1 MAVGS
6 YAMGV
11 LVVKSGVSFWLALVA
26 GIGVAVAA
34 GLLVGLPSLRL
45 RADYFAISTLAFSE
59 IVRYVADNWDG
70 LTGGNLGLFGYA
82 DAWSEASARIDGW
95 LEHLGIAP
103 HFLLP
108 LLLVNLALFLG
119 LAAFVALLVRSPWGR
134 VLKAIRE
141 DEDAARALGQEH
153 VRLQAPVSLDRG
165 GTRRDRRLHARDQHL
180 DPLTGELRPGPDCV
194 RLRDRDPRWA
204 GELPRR
210 GRRIV
215 LPDLHARGD
224 AVSRAAA
231 LRRARS
237 RVALHDRRCRP
248 DGTRG
253 LPAPGD
259 LRQARGADSS
269 CPRAETPLLEV
280 RSVTKRFAGVLA
292 VDRATFDVAPR
303 TITALIGP
311 NGAGKSTL
319 FNVLTGF
326 ERGDGGDVR
335 FDAESVYGRAPH
347 VIARRGMVR
356 TFQLTKAL
364 AVMSV
369 LDNMLLAAR
378 EPRRAARCSR
388 RSGPSGAAP
397 SELRARERVELLEV
411 FGLAAKASDYA
422 GTLSGGQRKL
432 LELARALMLEPRM
445 LLLDE
450 PLAGVNRTSGRA
462 LLEHIERLRDERDV
476 TILLVEHDMDVVMRY
491 SDTVVVMGE
500 GRVLTIGSPED
511 VRRDP
516 RVIEAYLGTEDRR
529 GRPHAWL
536 RRATSSSSRASRR
549 GYFAGRSDPER
560 RRCDARTGRDG
571 HDRRAERCRE
581 VHARSRR
588 DRAPGTVGGVR
599 SPPGR
604 GRHREEATRDRRTR
618 RRLRRPERQRLRN
631 DERRGEPRARRAR
644 AALG

>member
-1 MAVGS
+1 MP
-6 YAMGV
+6 
-11 LVVKSGVSFWLALVA
+11 A
-26 GIGVAVAA
+26 G
-34 GLLVGLPSLRL
+34 
-45 RADYFAISTLAFSE
+45 
-59 IVRYVADNWDG
+59 
-70 LTGGNLGLFGYA
+70 
-82 DAWSEASARIDGW
+82 
-95 LEHLGIAP
+95 
-103 HFLLP
+103 
-108 LLLVNLALFLG
+108 
-119 LAAFVALLVRSPWGR
+119 
-134 VLKAIRE
+134 
-141 DEDAARALGQEH
+141 
-153 VRLQAPVSLDRG
+153 
-165 GTRRDRRLHARDQHL
+165 
-180 DPLTGELRPGPDCV
+180 
-194 RLRDRDPRWA
+194 
-204 GELPRR
+204 
-210 GRRIV
+210 
-215 LPDLHARGD
+215 
-224 AVSRAAA
+224 
-231 LRRARS
+231 
-237 RVALHDRRCRP
+237 
-248 DGTRG
+248 
-253 LPAPGD
+253 
-259 LRQARGADSS
+259 
-269 CPRAETPLLEV
+269 ETPLLEV

-369 LDNMLLAAR
+369 LDNMLLAAENPGER
-378 EPRRAARCSR
+378 LMLAPLRPVWRGAERAAR
-388 RSGPSGAAP
+388 A
-397 SELRARERVELLEV
+397 RAVELLEV

-450 PLAGVNRTSGRA
+450 PLAGVNRTLGRT

-529 GRPHAWL
+529 G
-536 RRATSSSSRASRR
+536 
-549 GYFAGRSDPER
+549 
-560 RRCDARTGRDG
+560 
-571 HDRRAERCRE
+571 DRMN
-581 VHARSRR
+581 
-588 DRAPGTVGGVR
+588 G
-599 SPPGR
+599 
-604 GRHREEATRDRRTR
+604 
-618 RRLRRPERQRLRN
+618 
-631 DERRGEPRARRAR
+631 
-644 AALG
+644 